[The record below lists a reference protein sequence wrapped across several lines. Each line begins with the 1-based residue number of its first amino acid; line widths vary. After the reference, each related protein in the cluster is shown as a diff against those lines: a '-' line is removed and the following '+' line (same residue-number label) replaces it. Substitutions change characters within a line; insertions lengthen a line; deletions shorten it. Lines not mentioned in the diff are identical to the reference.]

1 MTAKQIERIVVVAEK
16 LAVSFAAMVVL
27 MEKRFNVEHPP
38 ETEPVDAQFVKV
50 GEGNADQPES
60 KEAYEEFPDDQPTSF
75 QAVLEKL
82 KQGS

>member
-1 MTAKQIERIVVVAEK
+1 MTAKQMERLITVVEK
-16 LAVSFAAMVVL
+16 MEVSFTAMVAL
-27 MEKRFNVEHPP
+27 MQKRLELDHPVP
-38 ETEPVDAQFVKV
+38 GEIEDAQFVKV

-60 KEAYEEFPDDQPTSF
+60 KEAYEEFPADQPTSF

>member
-1 MTAKQIERIVVVAEK
+1 MTAVQLNRLLDLFERWVE
-16 LAVSFAAMVVL
+16 LQ
-27 MEKRFNVEHPP
+27 EKRLEKEFPP
-38 ETEPVDAQFVKV
+38 PGEIEDAQVVKV

-75 QAVLEKL
+75 QAILEKL